1 MLGDIDLTSVPTEHL
16 TSLASSVTKSV
27 NIWKVSGC
35 DLATILDSVKSKVLS
50 IIGLGLGSE
59 ATQGLVRSMESGV
72 EEVRLFGGVTLDI
85 RVLIEY
91 NGQGKCSEVMCYSDT
106 APRYKEQ
113 LRTWARSRNWSVTRD
128 DDCEFNI
135 KKMPSDWNWDG
146 FGIDMGMEGYPY
158 NDIIPGV
165 PPILF

>member
-1 MLGDIDLTSVPTEHL
+1 MVLGDIDLTSVQTDHL

-59 ATQGLVRSMESGV
+59 ATQGLVRAMESGV

-91 NGQGKCSEVMCYSDT
+91 NGQGKCRRVDCFNKAAD
-106 APRYKEQ
+106 RYREQ
-113 LRTWARSRNWSVTRD
+113 LRIWATNRNWKVTPLD
-128 DDCEFNI
+128 DRNFFIERI
-135 KKMPSDWNWDG
+135 
-146 FGIDMGMEGYPY
+146 
-158 NDIIPGV
+158 
-165 PPILF
+165 